1 MVFIWCMLE
10 TGSQLDWASRQIFY
24 KLTSVNWDLYIF
36 FCRKWPYVL
45 LGIWLY
51 LAYLGWR
58 LRSACLLSFMVII
71 VLWPNFLCQNYLLIF
86 QNSSIMHSWVKYVF
100 NWTDRCN
107 SLVQGKIIAKIVNIH
122 NNFKVLLQ
130 NNWTIFIQTWHK
142 ASILVQR
149 EFKQISQTGG
159 NEYIFEFRMVPFDI
173 SLWTKVLVK
182 R

>member
-1 MVFIWCMLE
+1 M
-10 TGSQLDWASRQIFY
+10 A
-24 KLTSVNWDLYIF
+24 
-36 FCRKWPYVL
+36 
-45 LGIWLY
+45 
-51 LAYLGWR
+51 
-58 LRSACLLSFMVII
+58 LRSSGHLTIYSLPGLKAQVSLSVVFHGYYCFMTQFSLSKLLTHFSKFKHHALLSEI
-71 VLWPNFLCQNYLLIF
+71 C
-86 QNSSIMHSWVKYVF
+86 VF

-173 SLWTKVLVK
+173 SLWTKVLV
-182 R
+182 

>member
-1 MVFIWCMLE
+1 M
-10 TGSQLDWASRQIFY
+10 A
-24 KLTSVNWDLYIF
+24 
-36 FCRKWPYVL
+36 
-45 LGIWLY
+45 
-51 LAYLGWR
+51 
-58 LRSACLLSFMVII
+58 LRSSGHLTIFSLPGLKAKVSLSVVFHGYYCFMTQFSLSKLLAHFSKFKHHALLSEI
-71 VLWPNFLCQNYLLIF
+71 C
-86 QNSSIMHSWVKYVF
+86 VF

-142 ASILVQR
+142 ASSLVPR

-173 SLWTKVLVK
+173 SL
-182 R
+182 

>member
-1 MVFIWCMLE
+1 M
-10 TGSQLDWASRQIFY
+10 A
-24 KLTSVNWDLYIF
+24 
-36 FCRKWPYVL
+36 
-45 LGIWLY
+45 
-51 LAYLGWR
+51 
-58 LRSACLLSFMVII
+58 LRSSGHLTILSLPGLKTQVSLSVVFHGYYCFMTQFSLSKLLAHFSKFKHHALLSEI
-71 VLWPNFLCQNYLLIF
+71 C
-86 QNSSIMHSWVKYVF
+86 VF

-122 NNFKVLLQ
+122 INNFKVLLQ

-173 SLWTKVLVK
+173 SLWTKMLV
-182 R
+182 